1 MPKMQTMCLDL
12 VQQRKDVWFGR
23 EEVFTPL
30 GCYFMSFSP
39 LFHMYLSLQ
48 CVLML
53 LCRRSTLL
61 SPPCHINCHLQASKF
76 RGWTC
81 LFMEKKNHRSIAFF
95 QDYNIWGRYI
105 YLACINVCMSG
116 VFFRDY
122 IASWAHD
129 IHPLLNY
136 SIIMFLFKKI
146 SILFFFYYFIVI
158 HHHCSWK
165 RVI

>member
-1 MPKMQTMCLDL
+1 MCDL
-12 VQQRKDVWFGR
+12 EEKRCLPHWVVILCPFPPFSICTCHCDVYWCSYVEGVLYSLPHVILIATYKLPNL
-23 EEVFTPL
+23 EDEPA
-30 GCYFMSFSP
+30 FSW
-39 LFHMYLSLQ
+39 
-48 CVLML
+48 
-53 LCRRSTLL
+53 
-61 SPPCHINCHLQASKF
+61 K
-76 RGWTC
+76 
-81 LFMEKKNHRSIAFF
+81 KKNHRSIAFF

>member
-1 MPKMQTMCLDL
+1 MCDL
-12 VQQRKDVWFGR
+12 EDKRCLPHWVVILCPF
-23 EEVFTPL
+23 
-30 GCYFMSFSP
+30 P

-81 LFMEKKNHRSIAFF
+81 LFMEKKKNHRSIAFF

-116 VFFRDY
+116 VFFREY

-146 SILFFFYYFIVI
+146 SILFFFLLLY
-158 HHHCSWK
+158 SDSSPL
-165 RVI
+165 

>member
-1 MPKMQTMCLDL
+1 MCDL
-12 VQQRKDVWFGR
+12 
-23 EEVFTPL
+23 EEKRCLPHWVVILCPFPP
-30 GCYFMSFSP
+30 FSICTCHCNVYWCSYVEGV
-39 LFHMYLSLQ
+39 LYSLPH
-48 CVLML
+48 VILIATYKL
-53 LCRRSTLL
+53 PNLEDEPAFSW
-61 SPPCHINCHLQASKF
+61 K
-76 RGWTC
+76 
-81 LFMEKKNHRSIAFF
+81 KKNHRSIAFF

-146 SILFFFYYFIVI
+146 SILFFFLLLY
-158 HHHCSWK
+158 SDSSPL
-165 RVI
+165 

>member
-30 GCYFMSFSP
+30 GCYFMSFSICTCHCNVYWCSYVEGV
-39 LFHMYLSLQ
+39 LYSLPH
-48 CVLML
+48 VILIATYKL
-53 LCRRSTLL
+53 PNLEDEPAFSW
-61 SPPCHINCHLQASKF
+61 K
-76 RGWTC
+76 
-81 LFMEKKNHRSIAFF
+81 KKNHRSIAFF

-146 SILFFFYYFIVI
+146 SILFFFLLLY
-158 HHHCSWK
+158 SDSSPL
-165 RVI
+165 